1 MKKTWLYL
9 LISLVVAKISLS
21 CDYECVIW
29 ACCLNA
35 AIALVVTAFKAE
47 NYDARRNG

>member
-9 LISLVVAKISLS
+9 LISLVVAKISFL

-29 ACCLNA
+29 VCCLNA
-35 AIALVVTAFKAE
+35 AAALAVTAFKAE
-47 NYDARRNG
+47 NAERK

>member
-9 LISLVVAKISLS
+9 LVSLVVAKISFL

-29 ACCLNA
+29 VCCLNA
-35 AIALVVTAFKAE
+35 AVALAVTAFKAE
-47 NYDARRNG
+47 NAERK